1 MESGSRTKERK
12 GNINS
17 EDTLA
22 LITNAKLASTSEAIT
37 TKTTNMLT
45 KLKGKKLVRA
55 INLVAGLAI
64 LLYVFLYSIIQL
76 YFFLFSVSRS
86 ILLFDFIL

>member
-64 LLYVFLYSIIQL
+64 LLYVFLYSII
-76 YFFLFSVSRS
+76 
-86 ILLFDFIL
+86 